1 MITSKKIIFIIGFLI
16 FVILTTMISFVVNR
30 PIKFNDEV
38 KPFGIKIGE
47 PLKKQIK
54 EQKSKFILKPTW
66 PSKPIKDNIRGN
78 TSKVI
83 LNLSFIEWEYKRRLI
98 DSDIQFSNCK
108 KDDLNKILFENIVTS
123 FFKGGFKE
131 HTPFYCFKLERL
143 PISLGVISYVG
154 YYTNY
159 SSQIV
164 RPTFPEPCEN
174 KYNRIKMFNL
184 NLDKYKRWE
193 KENFAYDYKNLTYK
207 YGTYLNP
214 FSGYKANIITPS
226 GKQITI
232 TQDTQSDF
240 KNLEYKWKYDEIFY
254 KDKDKINN
262 YLQCVNENYID
273 LRKDKN
279 PKLNKSYK
287 PRAPK
292 VDTSNLKIQKQIEK
306 Y

>member
-30 PIKFNDEV
+30 PIEFNDEV

-54 EQKSKFILKPTW
+54 EQTSNFILTPTW

-78 TSKVI
+78 ASKVI
-83 LNLSFIEWEYKRRLI
+83 LNLPFIDRGYKRRLV
-98 DSDIQFSNCK
+98 DSDIQSSNCK

-143 PISLGVISYVG
+143 PISLGVIRYVG

-159 SSQIV
+159 SSQLV
-164 RPTFPEPCEN
+164 RQPFPEPCEN
-174 KYNRIKMFNL
+174 KYNKIKMFDWNTTI
-184 NLDKYKRWE
+184 DKYKKWE

-214 FSGYKANIITPS
+214 FSDYKANIITPS
-226 GKQITI
+226 GKQYET
-232 TQDTQSDF
+232 T
-240 KNLEYKWKYDEIFY
+240 K
-254 KDKDKINN
+254 
-262 YLQCVNENYID
+262 
-273 LRKDKN
+273 
-279 PKLNKSYK
+279 
-287 PRAPK
+287 
-292 VDTSNLKIQKQIEK
+292 
-306 Y
+306 